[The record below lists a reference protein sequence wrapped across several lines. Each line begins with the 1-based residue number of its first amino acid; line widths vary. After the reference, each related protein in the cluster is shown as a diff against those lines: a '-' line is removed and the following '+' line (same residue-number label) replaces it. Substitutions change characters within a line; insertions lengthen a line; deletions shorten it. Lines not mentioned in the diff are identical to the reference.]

1 MPEEETTPPPPT
13 PTDTVVPYTAPSIG
27 EGILTVERWSRAV
40 HNHQRLAALDA
51 LKVPER
57 VAHLMRD
64 VNRSLSAPDKD
75 RDLAFGRRA
84 HELLRNAAVKSQ
96 FASFLALEGL
106 IHRLAS
112 LTVSQGIIDETLS
125 NEQVLSQLDFNQL
138 IALQR
143 SQHVQ
148 KMEILQFMDKKK
160 FDGLHAVVNAL
171 ASGGEEEAVK
181 VGLTDLGKLK
191 PGSRERVG
199 KLLNK
204 LITTLAAKPDID
216 GRVTRALTNIDADA
230 ETSENGEN
238 ET

>member
-1 MPEEETTPPPPT
+1 MLERNETKIETNGNGEEIVPLTTPS
-13 PTDTVVPYTAPSIG
+13 VG
-27 EGILTVERWSRAV
+27 EAILAIERWSRSV
-40 HNHQRLAALDA
+40 HNHQRLVVLDN
-51 LKVPER
+51 LKVPDR
-57 VAHLMRD
+57 VAHLRRD

-75 RDLAFGRRA
+75 RDLAYGRRA

-112 LTVSQGIIDETLS
+112 LTVSQGLIDETLS

-143 SQHVQ
+143 SQHTQ

-171 ASGGEEEAVK
+171 ASDGEEVK
-181 VGLTDLGKLK
+181 VGLTNLGKLK

-204 LITTLAAKPDID
+204 LITTLATKPDVDAKI
-216 GRVTRALTNIDADA
+216 AQSLTDAP
-230 ETSENGEN
+230 SER
-238 ET
+238 

>member
-1 MPEEETTPPPPT
+1 MPEEALI
-13 PTDTVVPYTAPSIG
+13 PYTAPTIG
-27 EGILTVERWSRAV
+27 EAILAVERWSRSV
-40 HNHQRLAALDA
+40 HNHQRLTVLDN

-75 RDLAFGRRA
+75 RDLAYGRRA

-112 LTVSQGIIDETLS
+112 LTVSQGIIDDTLS
-125 NEQVLSQLDFNQL
+125 NETVLSQLDFNQL

-171 ASGGEEEAVK
+171 ATGGEEEVK
-181 VGLTDLGKLK
+181 AGLTNLSKLK

-199 KLLNK
+199 TLLNK
-204 LITTLAAKPDID
+204 LIATLATKPDLD
-216 GRVTRALTNIDADA
+216 GKIAQKLTDANG
-230 ETSENGEN
+230 NGEKEEGN
-238 ET
+238 EAKS

>member
-1 MPEEETTPPPPT
+1 MRPRRSGKRFL
-13 PTDTVVPYTAPSIG
+13 A
-27 EGILTVERWSRAV
+27 VERWSRAV
-40 HNHQRLAALDA
+40 HGHQRLAALDV

-75 RDLAFGRRA
+75 RDLAYGRRA
-84 HELLRNAAVKSQ
+84 HELLRYAAVKSQ

-112 LTVSQGIIDETLS
+112 LTISQGIIDDTLS
-125 NEQVLSQLDFNQL
+125 NEQILGQLDFNQL

-171 ASGGEEEAVK
+171 VAGGEEEAVK
-181 VGLTDLGKLK
+181 VGITDLGKLK

-204 LITTLAAKPDID
+204 LITTLAAKPDVDARIA
-216 GRVTRALTNIDADA
+216 RALTDGDGDA
-230 ETSENGEN
+230 NGE
-238 ET
+238 TPPD

>member
-1 MPEEETTPPPPT
+1 
-13 PTDTVVPYTAPSIG
+13 
-27 EGILTVERWSRAV
+27 
-40 HNHQRLAALDA
+40 
-51 LKVPER
+51 
-57 VAHLMRD
+57 
-64 VNRSLSAPDKD
+64 
-75 RDLAFGRRA
+75 
-84 HELLRNAAVKSQ
+84 
-96 FASFLALEGL
+96 
-106 IHRLAS
+106 
-112 LTVSQGIIDETLS
+112 
-125 NEQVLSQLDFNQL
+125 
-138 IALQR
+138 
-143 SQHVQ
+143 
-148 KMEILQFMDKKK
+148 MEILQFMDKKK

>member
-1 MPEEETTPPPPT
+1 MPEEETI
-13 PTDTVVPYTAPSIG
+13 VPYVAPTIG
-27 EGILTVERWSRAV
+27 EGVLAVERWSRAV

-112 LTVSQGIIDETLS
+112 LTTSQGIIDETLS

-171 ASGGEEEAVK
+171 AAGSEEEAATK
-181 VGLTDLGKLK
+181 MNLADLGRLK

-204 LITTLAAKPDID
+204 LITTLAAKPDVDARI
-216 GRVTRALTNIDADA
+216 TQALTDANEDG
-230 ETSENGEN
+230 NGEN
-238 ET
+238 PPGS

>member
-1 MPEEETTPPPPT
+1 MIEEKEETPPPPMT
-13 PTDTVVPYTAPSIG
+13 NGDVVVPYTAPSIG
-27 EGILTVERWSRAV
+27 EAILAVERWSRSA
-40 HNHQRLAALDA
+40 HNHQRLVALDN

-64 VNRSLSAPDKD
+64 VNRSLSAPDQD
-75 RDLAFGRRA
+75 RDLAYGRRA

-112 LTVSQGIIDETLS
+112 LTISQGIIDETFS
-125 NEQVLSQLDFNQL
+125 NKQILDQLDFNQL

-143 SQHVQ
+143 SQHIQ

-171 ASGGEEEAVK
+171 ASGGEEEVK
-181 VGLTDLGKLK
+181 VGLTDLGRLK

-204 LITTLAAKPDID
+204 LITALATKPEVDAKI
-216 GRVTRALTNIDADA
+216 TQQLTDAPP
-230 ETSENGEN
+230 SP
-238 ET
+238 

>member
-1 MPEEETTPPPPT
+1 
-13 PTDTVVPYTAPSIG
+13 
-27 EGILTVERWSRAV
+27 
-40 HNHQRLAALDA
+40 
-51 LKVPER
+51 
-57 VAHLMRD
+57 MRD

-125 NEQVLSQLDFNQL
+125 NEQVLAQLDFNQL

-171 ASGGEEEAVK
+171 VAGGEEEAVK

-204 LITTLAAKPDID
+204 LIATLASKPDVD
-216 GRVTRALTNIDADA
+216 ARVTRALTDVNADEA
-230 ETSENGEN
+230 SGNGEN
-238 ET
+238 EE

>member
-1 MPEEETTPPPPT
+1 MPDEETETI
-13 PTDTVVPYTAPSIG
+13 VPYTAPSIG
-27 EGILTVERWSRAV
+27 EGVLAVERWSRAV
-40 HNHQRLAALDA
+40 HNHQRLAILDA

-75 RDLAFGRRA
+75 RDLAYGRRA

-125 NEQVLSQLDFNQL
+125 SETVLAQLDFNQL

-143 SQHVQ
+143 SQHIQ

-171 ASGGEEEAVK
+171 VAGGEEEVVK
-181 VGLTDLGKLK
+181 EAGLADLGKLK

-204 LITTLAAKPDID
+204 LITALAAKPDVDDRI
-216 GRVTRALTNIDADA
+216 TRALTDADGDDG
-230 ETSENGEN
+230 NGN
-238 ET
+238 GSN